1 MLLRCNQVKRGG
13 IPMWTRNK
21 KEKPTKNPFINL
33 VKHLGRVFG
42 LTGIRIFAFLLKLI
56 NGVMNVALIV
66 WIGFIALMIFCDLTG
81 INPVNPKYMYLI
93 LLALTLGA
101 ILICNLID
109 YISTYLLDAV
119 DRFGY
124 ELMPKT
130 NTTTEQPTVHI
141 IIEKQ
146 ESMAHPEDVIIDGE
160 YTEKEEKI

>member
-1 MLLRCNQVKRGG
+1 
-13 IPMWTRNK
+13 MWTRNK

-33 VKHLGRVFG
+33 VKHLGKVFG

-66 WIGFIALMIFCDLTG
+66 WIGFMALMIFCDLTG

-93 LLALTLGA
+93 LLALTLGT

-109 YISTYLLDAV
+109 YVSTYLLDAV
-119 DRFGY
+119 DRFEF
-124 ELMPKT
+124 ELIPKT
-130 NTTTEQPTVHI
+130 NVTTEQPTVHI

-146 ESMAHPEDVIIDGE
+146 ESMVHQEDVIIDGE